1 MLLSPTE
8 SLMQMPL
15 FSEPQDEEDLDYS
28 IGERTMASKLL
39 DDTTDELHPAPSKRP
54 SQLPRNKTYSN
65 LAQFAQSDKN
75 KSLPQLP
82 DFKWN
87 GDSAWSMM
95 NAPVVAVD
103 ANANREHFHNDEV
116 SNTSAPPTEHSQG
129 SPPPIPPKS
138 SKRKSVQPKTSHG
151 KVQKGNQTVRKSIVH
166 PKPAETIDIPTPTK
180 YADED
185 SIAEAMQTA
194 TSNLKAS
201 TKRGIKNPDP
211 SNFRHVTHIA
221 ADVEK
226 DTVLESMRPTA
237 RDPNGTDQTLLHGP
251 YVSTKEKGFKGSKVF
266 AKMKNAL
273 QGSNSRSR
281 HDSGMTRRLLDPFD
295 GESHERDEMDPMD
308 TGLSKGERATPP
320 FTTCTN
326 CRRQRLDEARRIQT
340 HGSQSHQAQAC
351 PRPWK
356 VLEEPV

>member
-15 FSEPQDEEDLDYS
+15 FSEPQGEEDLDYS

-39 DDTTDELHPAPSKRP
+39 DDTTDELHPAPGRRP

-65 LAQFAQSDKN
+65 LAQFAQSDKD

-87 GDSAWSMM
+87 GDRAWSMI

-103 ANANREHFHNDEV
+103 ANANREYFHNDEV

-151 KVQKGNQTVRKSIVH
+151 KVQRGNQTVRKSIVH

-201 TKRGIKNPDP
+201 TKGGLKNPGR

-226 DTVLESMRPTA
+226 DTVPESMRPTA
-237 RDPNGTDQTLLHGP
+237 RAPNGTDQTLLHGP
-251 YVSTKEKGFKGSKVF
+251 YASTKEKGFKGSKVF

-281 HDSGMTRRLLDPFD
+281 HDSGMTRRLLDPFP
-295 GESHERDEMDPMD
+295 GESHERDEMDLMD

-326 CRRQRLDEARRIQT
+326 
-340 HGSQSHQAQAC
+340 
-351 PRPWK
+351 
-356 VLEEPV
+356 

>member
-1 MLLSPTE
+1 MLLSSTE
-8 SLMQMPL
+8 SLMQTPL
-15 FSEPQDEEDLDYS
+15 FSEPQGEEDLDDS
-28 IGERTMASKLL
+28 IGERTMASQLL
-39 DDTTDELHPAPSKRP
+39 DDTTDELQPAPGRRP

-65 LAQFAQSDKN
+65 LAQFAQSDKD

-87 GDSAWSMM
+87 GDRAWSMM

-103 ANANREHFHNDEV
+103 ANANREYFHNDEV
-116 SNTSAPPTEHSQG
+116 SNTSPPPTEHSQG

-180 YADED
+180 YADEE

-201 TKRGIKNPDP
+201 TKGGLKNPGP
-211 SNFRHVTHIA
+211 SNSRHVTHIA

-226 DTVLESMRPTA
+226 DTVPDSMRPTA
-237 RDPNGTDQTLLHGP
+237 RAPNGTDQTLLHGP

-266 AKMKNAL
+266 VKMKNAL

-281 HDSGMTRRLLDPFD
+281 HDSGMTRRLLDPFP
-295 GESHERDEMDPMD
+295 GESHERDEMDLMD
-308 TGLSKGERATPP
+308 TGLNKGERATPP

-326 CRRQRLDEARRIQT
+326 
-340 HGSQSHQAQAC
+340 
-351 PRPWK
+351 
-356 VLEEPV
+356 